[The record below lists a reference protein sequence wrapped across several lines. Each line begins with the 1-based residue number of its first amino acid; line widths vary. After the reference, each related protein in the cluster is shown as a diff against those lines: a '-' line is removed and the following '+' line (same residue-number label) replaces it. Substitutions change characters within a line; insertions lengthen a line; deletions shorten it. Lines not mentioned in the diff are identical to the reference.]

1 MEIFSALLL
10 LEQVM
15 ILQIREGSSVETGA
29 PELTM
34 EPMWDR
40 FLTGDRI
47 TLSCNAGRELRSTT
61 YNWIIKETIKE
72 FREKTYIIEA
82 ATKEDDGEY
91 RCQYSTSAHKTPYSN
106 SILVKVSSPDS
117 LMSIESEPE
126 ALWYAQTL
134 KLSCKFKFRM
144 QDELI
149 YTFYREGSVVAE
161 IRTRNESVC
170 FEKERV
176 TFEDTGRYRCQMQFV
191 NHPKGPVYTSAYKH
205 VDVQESPVILQVN
218 PRLQRAGDSI
228 TLSCSCAQDHLCG
241 RGQISFY
248 RNETIISSDS
258 VSHNIYHIQQAT
270 LMDSGWYC
278 CMVFQNLSTFM
289 SLRVEVTIQIP
300 VSCPSINS
308 DLKGSTISIG
318 DRFTIQCTSERGT
331 LPINLLLYRHH
342 HELLGNTTVID
353 SRTATFHVTVASE
366 GEGAVY
372 SCDAE
377 NAVTRVVN
385 CGEPLTLTLS
395 DPPGNF
401 ALIVGGSA
409 VAAVLLTFLLLF
421 AVCRLCQKEGVQNIS
436 NSQPSRD
443 VSGSTSGDI
452 VYSVVQGNRKERG
465 HIRARRESREADSH
479 VTYASLMHLERT
491 REQDVRAGRQEDN
504 GSSIYQNIRRS

>member
-1 MEIFSALLL
+1 MVRFSLIGDSRC
-10 LEQVM
+10 LEFVSWECYLSLISLSQLELSEWQATAASKFQCFPLWLCM
-15 ILQIREGSSVETGA
+15 FFYGLGSSVETGA
-29 PELTM
+29 PVLTM

-47 TLSCNAGRELRSTT
+47 ILSCNAGRELRSTT

-106 SILVKVSSPDS
+106 SILVRVSSPDS

-134 KLSCKFKFRM
+134 KLSCKFKFHM
-144 QDELI
+144 QNEFI

-161 IRTRNESVC
+161 IRTRNKSVC

-205 VDVQESPVILQVN
+205 VDVQ
-218 PRLQRAGDSI
+218 
-228 TLSCSCAQDHLCG
+228 
-241 RGQISFY
+241 
-248 RNETIISSDS
+248 
-258 VSHNIYHIQQAT
+258 
-270 LMDSGWYC
+270 
-278 CMVFQNLSTFM
+278 
-289 SLRVEVTIQIP
+289 
-300 VSCPSINS
+300 
-308 DLKGSTISIG
+308 
-318 DRFTIQCTSERGT
+318 
-331 LPINLLLYRHH
+331 
-342 HELLGNTTVID
+342 
-353 SRTATFHVTVASE
+353 
-366 GEGAVY
+366 
-372 SCDAE
+372 
-377 NAVTRVVN
+377 
-385 CGEPLTLTLS
+385 

-504 GSSIYQNIRRS
+504 GSSTYQNIRRS

>member
-1 MEIFSALLL
+1 
-10 LEQVM
+10 M

-29 PELTM
+29 PVLTM

-47 TLSCNAGRELRSTT
+47 ILSCNAGRELRSTT

-106 SILVKVSSPDS
+106 SILVRVSSPDS

-134 KLSCKFKFRM
+134 KLSCKFKFHM
-144 QDELI
+144 QNEFI

-161 IRTRNESVC
+161 IRTRNKSVC

-289 SLRVEVTIQIP
+289 SLRVEVTVQ
-300 VSCPSINS
+300 N
-308 DLKGSTISIG
+308 
-318 DRFTIQCTSERGT
+318 
-331 LPINLLLYRHH
+331 
-342 HELLGNTTVID
+342 
-353 SRTATFHVTVASE
+353 
-366 GEGAVY
+366 
-372 SCDAE
+372 
-377 NAVTRVVN
+377 
-385 CGEPLTLTLS
+385 
-395 DPPGNF
+395 PPGNF

-504 GSSIYQNIRRS
+504 GSSTYQNIRRS

>member
-15 ILQIREGSSVETGA
+15 ILQIREGSSVEIGA
-29 PELTM
+29 PVLTM

-61 YNWIIKETIKE
+61 YNWIVNKTTKE

-91 RCQYSTSAHKTPYSN
+91 RCQYSTSAHTTPYSN
-106 SILVKVSSPDS
+106 SILVRVSSPDS

-134 KLSCKFKFRM
+134 KLSCKFTFGP
-144 QDELI
+144 QDEFI
-149 YTFYREGSVVAE
+149 YLFYREGSVVAE
-161 IRTRNESVC
+161 IQTRNKSVS

-176 TFEDTGRYRCQMQFV
+176 TSEDTGRYRCQMQFV
-191 NHPKGPVYTSAYKH
+191 KYPKGPVYTSAYKH
-205 VDVQESPVILQVN
+205 VNVQESPVRLQVN

-228 TLSCSCAQDHLCG
+228 TLNCTCAQDHLCG
-241 RGQISFY
+241 RGHISFS
-248 RNETIISSDS
+248 RNEIIVSSDS
-258 VSHNIYHIQQAT
+258 ESHNIYHIQEAT
-270 LMDSGWYC
+270 LMDSGWYR
-278 CMVFQNLSTFM
+278 CMVFQKLSTFM
-289 SLRVEVTIQIP
+289 SLPVEVTVQ
-300 VSCPSINS
+300 NS
-308 DLKGSTISIG
+308 
-318 DRFTIQCTSERGT
+318 
-331 LPINLLLYRHH
+331 
-342 HELLGNTTVID
+342 
-353 SRTATFHVTVASE
+353 
-366 GEGAVY
+366 
-372 SCDAE
+372 
-377 NAVTRVVN
+377 
-385 CGEPLTLTLS
+385 
-395 DPPGNF
+395 PGNF

-421 AVCRLCQKEGVQNIS
+421 AVCRLRQKEGIQDIS

-443 VSGSTSGDI
+443 DNGSTSGNI
-452 VYSVVQGNRKERG
+452 MYSVVQVNRKERD
-465 HIRARRESREADSH
+465 HIRARREPREADSH

-491 REQDVRAGRQEDN
+491 RDQDIRAGRQEDN

>member
-10 LEQVM
+10 L
-15 ILQIREGSSVETGA
+15 GSSVEIGA
-29 PELTM
+29 PVLTM

-61 YNWIIKETIKE
+61 YNWIVNKTTKE

-91 RCQYSTSAHKTPYSN
+91 RCQYSTSAHTTPYSN
-106 SILVKVSSPDS
+106 SILVRVSSPDS

-134 KLSCKFKFRM
+134 KLSCKFTFGP
-144 QDELI
+144 QDEFI
-149 YTFYREGSVVAE
+149 YLFYREGSVVAE
-161 IRTRNESVC
+161 IQTRNKSVS

-176 TFEDTGRYRCQMQFV
+176 TSEDTGRYRCQMQFV
-191 NHPKGPVYTSAYKH
+191 KYPKGPVYTSAYKH
-205 VDVQESPVILQVN
+205 VNVQESPVRLQVN

-228 TLSCSCAQDHLCG
+228 TLNCTCAQDHLCG
-241 RGQISFY
+241 RGHISFS
-248 RNETIISSDS
+248 RNEIIVSSDS
-258 VSHNIYHIQQAT
+258 ESHNIYHIQEAT
-270 LMDSGWYC
+270 LMDSGWYR
-278 CMVFQNLSTFM
+278 CMVFQKLSTFM
-289 SLRVEVTIQIP
+289 SLPVEVTVQIP

-318 DRFTIQCTSERGT
+318 DRFTIQCTLERGT

-353 SRTATFHVTVASE
+353 SRTATFHVTVPSE
-366 GEGAVY
+366 GEDAVY
-372 SCDAE
+372 TCGAE

-385 CGEPLTLTLS
+385 CSEPLTLTLS
-395 DPPGNF
+395 DSPGNF

-421 AVCRLCQKEGVQNIS
+421 AVCRLRQKEGIQDIS

-443 VSGSTSGDI
+443 DNGSTSGNI
-452 VYSVVQGNRKERG
+452 MYSVVQVNRKERD
-465 HIRARRESREADSH
+465 HIRARREPREADSH

-491 REQDVRAGRQEDN
+491 RDQDIRAGRQEDN

>member
-15 ILQIREGSSVETGA
+15 ILQIREGSSMETGA
-29 PELTM
+29 PVLTM

-47 TLSCNAGRELRSTT
+47 TLSCDGGRELRSTT
-61 YNWIIKETIKE
+61 YNWIINETTKE
-72 FREKTYIIEA
+72 FREKTYIIESV
-82 ATKEDDGEY
+82 TKEDVGEY

-106 SILVKVSSPDS
+106 SILVRVSSPDS

-134 KLSCKFKFRM
+134 KLSCQFTFRM
-144 QDELI
+144 QEEFI

-161 IRTRNESVC
+161 IRTRNKSVS

-176 TFEDTGRYRCQMQFV
+176 MCEDAGRYRCQMQFV
-191 NHPKGPVYTSAYKH
+191 KYPNGPVYTSAYKY

-228 TLSCSCAQDHLCG
+228 ILNCTCAQDHLCG
-241 RGQISFY
+241 RGQISFH
-248 RNETIISSDS
+248 RNETIVSSDS
-258 VSHNIYHIQQAT
+258 ESHNIYHIQQAT
-270 LMDSGWYC
+270 LMDSGWYR
-278 CMVFQNLSTFM
+278 CMVSQNLSTFM
-289 SLRVEVTIQIP
+289 SLRVEVTVQ
-300 VSCPSINS
+300 N
-308 DLKGSTISIG
+308 
-318 DRFTIQCTSERGT
+318 
-331 LPINLLLYRHH
+331 
-342 HELLGNTTVID
+342 
-353 SRTATFHVTVASE
+353 
-366 GEGAVY
+366 
-372 SCDAE
+372 
-377 NAVTRVVN
+377 
-385 CGEPLTLTLS
+385 
-395 DPPGNF
+395 PPRDF
-401 ALIVGGSA
+401 ALIIGGSA
-409 VAAVLLTFLLLF
+409 VAAVLLITFLLLF
-421 AVCRLCQKEGVQNIS
+421 TVCRLRQKEGVQDIA

-452 VYSVVQGNRKERG
+452 VYSAVQVNREERD

-491 REQDVRAGRQEDN
+491 RDQDVRAGRQEDN